1 MKKIYLILLLST
13 IYQFASAQMSRVG
26 NDSLIIHFPI
36 GIDPSRLTM
45 MEGLRLHYRVD
56 IIDALPRLQMQV
68 WKFQNEADRNAF
80 LTIWGTYV
88 AALEKSV
95 LQVSEPKKARPRISE
110 DTITIASANYWSQ
123 TFLRRCPQAG
133 NTVVKVA
140 VIDVG
145 IFTSTGNTPQNA
157 LLNRYFDRDSS
168 RNFTQETDANSPVQ
182 DKSPFLHGTRVAGV
196 IANIYDSLGMNSAF
210 QKLTI
215 FKAFNQNGEANLW
228 HILKAIDAC
237 IAQKIQIVNLSFNY
251 TANWPPRIGATQPKL
266 LLETAINIAKNYNI
280 LFVTAAGNEGS
291 NVDNAQTVGFFPT
304 QFQCDNLIKVAADS
318 IGTQL
323 MSFTNY
329 GFNSVDIAA
338 PGTVVVA
345 GRNDTLMV
353 SSGTSFAAPI
363 VTALAAVEASKLT
376 SFDWWAVKQALRARF
391 KPTVPTAWQG
401 KLKSTGGVLKP
412 VCD

>member
-1 MKKIYLILLLST
+1 
-13 IYQFASAQMSRVG
+13 
-26 NDSLIIHFPI
+26 
-36 GIDPSRLTM
+36 
-45 MEGLRLHYRVD
+45 
-56 IIDALPRLQMQV
+56 
-68 WKFQNEADRNAF
+68 
-80 LTIWGTYV
+80 
-88 AALEKSV
+88 
-95 LQVSEPKKARPRISE
+95 
-110 DTITIASANYWSQ
+110 
-123 TFLRRCPQAG
+123 
-133 NTVVKVA
+133 
-140 VIDVG
+140 
-145 IFTSTGNTPQNA
+145 
-157 LLNRYFDRDSS
+157 
-168 RNFTQETDANSPVQ
+168 
-182 DKSPFLHGTRVAGV
+182 
-196 IANIYDSLGMNSAF
+196 
-210 QKLTI
+210 
-215 FKAFNQNGEANLW
+215 
-228 HILKAIDAC
+228 
-237 IAQKIQIVNLSFNY
+237 
-251 TANWPPRIGATQPKL
+251 
-266 LLETAINIAKNYNI
+266 
-280 LFVTAAGNEGS
+280 EGS

-412 VCD
+412 ICD